1 MIKITSI
8 FFSVL
13 LSFSGSS
20 QEILEEKSAK
30 KAAIYSAIIP
40 GAGQVYTRKYWKVPI
55 VYGSLLT
62 SVYFIHEN
70 QKEYNLYKTTS
81 LNRINGDAS
90 DNLEYT
96 DSELITLKDYY
107 RRNRDVSYFSFISIY
122 ILNIIDASVNA
133 HLFKYDVSD
142 DISINLHPII
152 NLSKAEVSLTINF

>member
-8 FFSVL
+8 FFFVL
-13 LSFSGSS
+13 LYFSVSS
-20 QEILEEKSAK
+20 QEILEEKSPK

-55 VYGSLLT
+55 VYGGLLT
-62 SVYFIHEN
+62 SVYFIHES
-70 QKEYNLYKTTS
+70 QKKYKLYKTTS
-81 LNRINGDAS
+81 LNRINGDVS

-96 DSELITLKDYY
+96 DSELITLKDHY

-133 HLFKYDVSD
+133 HLFKYDISD
-142 DISINLHPII
+142 DISI